1 MLTPD
6 DLLGARILIV
16 DDEPDIVEVLRFR
29 LAAQGYRNIRS
40 TSRSTEALALYRE
53 YSPDLVFCD
62 LRMPEMDG
70 FQVIEAL
77 AGEEATGYLPL
88 LVMTAADDDESRLRA
103 FGLGAKDFIS
113 KPLDFEQVAV
123 RMRNLLQV
131 RLLYNRLAESNTD
144 LGHVTRRLEAV
155 LDATG
160 DAIAMYDNG
169 ERLVFANQ
177 PYRDVFDIDEFLN
190 EPRTAQDVRAYIR
203 DRFQEAEM
211 FATSDAAVFSDPSAA
226 LEDVVELRIPERR
239 LLYRVKAPVKEG
251 DQVLG
256 QLVLYRDASKDAE
269 VEEAKAEVL
278 RLRAALEEEL
288 SFDSIIGQSGAMR
301 EMFVL
306 MLQAQDSD
314 ITVLIQG
321 ESGTGKELVARA
333 VHYQSKRSRG
343 PFVAVNAAA
352 IPDTLIE
359 SELFGHER
367 GSFTGAT
374 DKRAGR
380 FEQADGGTIFL
391 DEIGEMDIQL
401 QTKLLRVL
409 QEREI
414 SRVGG
419 TATIPIDVRVI
430 VATNQD
436 LDAAVRDGTFREDL
450 FYRVSAFPIPVPP
463 LRDRRE
469 DIPLLVEYFLTK
481 FREQTGKPAQAV
493 SPGALQ
499 RLLDHEWPGNVRE
512 LENAI
517 QRAVLL
523 EQSETVQAGSLPAA
537 MLSDRTRVA
546 ADPVGA
552 EMSVGD
558 IVPLEELERRAVLA
572 ALQATGNN
580 VTQTAQALGIN
591 RATLYRKLKRYG
603 LADDDADE

>member
-1 MLTPD
+1 MDMLTPEE
-6 DLLGARILIV
+6 LLGGRILIV
-16 DDEPDIVEVLRFR
+16 DDDPGIVEVLRFH
-29 LAAQGYRNIRS
+29 LAAQGYEDIR
-40 TSRSTEALALYRE
+40 TTCEPEEAVVIYRE
-53 YSPDLVFCD
+53 HRPDLVFCD
-62 LRMPEMDG
+62 LRMPGMDG
-70 FQVIEAL
+70 FQVMDAL
-77 AGEEATGYLPL
+77 SAEERSGYLPL
-88 LVMTAADDDESRLRA
+88 LVMTAADDRDSRLRA
-103 FGLGAKDFIS
+103 FSHGAKDFVT
-113 KPLDFEQVAV
+113 KPLDFEEVAV

-131 RLLYNRLAESNTD
+131 RLLYNRLAESNTG
-144 LGHVTRRLEAV
+144 LRHVTRRLEAV

-160 DAIAMYDNG
+160 DAIVMYDNA
-169 ERLVFANQ
+169 ERVVFANR
-177 PYRDVFDIDEFLN
+177 PYRDVFDIGDFLD
-190 EPRTAQDVRAYIR
+190 EPRTAHEIRTHVR

-211 FATSDAAVFSDPSAA
+211 FAASDEAAFSNPTAA
-226 LEDVVELRIPERR
+226 LEDVVELRGPGRR
-239 LLYRVKAPVKEG
+239 LLYRVKAPVKEA
-251 DQVLG
+251 DDILG
-256 QLVLYRDASKDAE
+256 QLILYRDASKDAE
-269 VEEAKAEVL
+269 IEEAKAEVL
-278 RLRAALEEEL
+278 RLRSVLEEDL
-288 SFDSIIGQSGAMR
+288 TFDSIIGRSSAMR

-306 MLQAQDSD
+306 MRQAQDSD

-333 VHYQSKRSRG
+333 VHYQSKRSKG

-352 IPDTLIE
+352 IPDMLIE

-367 GSFTGAT
+367 GAFTGAT

-380 FEQADGGTIFL
+380 FEQAHGGTIFL

-419 TATIPIDVRVI
+419 ATPIPVDVRVI

-436 LDAAVRDGTFREDL
+436 LEAAVGEGRFREDL
-450 FYRVSAFPIPVPP
+450 FYRVAAFPVVVPP

-469 DIPLLVEYFLTK
+469 DIPLLVDHFLDK
-481 FREQTGKPAQAV
+481 FGETGNRPARSV

-499 RLLDHEWPGNVRE
+499 RLLDHDWPGNVRE

-537 MLSDRTRVA
+537 LLRERPRLLSESTGGPSGPA
-546 ADPVGA
+546 
-552 EMSVGD
+552 D
-558 IVPLEELERRAVLA
+558 IVSLDELERRAIMS
-572 ALQATGNN
+572 ALQATDNN
-580 VTQTAQALGIN
+580 VTQTARALGIN

-603 LADDDADE
+603 IAENE